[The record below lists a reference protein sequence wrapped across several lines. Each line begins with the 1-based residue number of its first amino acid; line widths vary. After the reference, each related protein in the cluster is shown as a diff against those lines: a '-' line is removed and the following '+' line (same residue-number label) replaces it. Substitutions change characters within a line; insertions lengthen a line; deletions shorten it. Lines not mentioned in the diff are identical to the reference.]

1 MYKYNTEV
9 YMEKA
14 CGLHCTKINNIG
26 VKIGK
31 DVILKNV
38 NIHIHCGELTVIIGR
53 NGAGKSTTFKA
64 ILGLIYPE
72 SGEIRIFGKDR
83 SGITTEDKEDIGT
96 VLGGS
101 GFSEYL
107 TAKQIQKIMKDF
119 YPKFRTEEFEKNCV
133 RFKIPMDKKVKDF
146 SSGMKAKL
154 RVLLA
159 VSHEA
164 KLLIL
169 DEPTAG
175 LDVTARE
182 DILDLLREYVETP
195 GRGILI
201 SSHISADLEQ
211 FCDDIYM
218 IHQGKIVLHEE
229 TDRRLE
235 NYGVV
240 KVSDADYEK
249 LDRRAILRVKKEN
262 FGYSCLTDQR
272 QFYLE
277 NYPDLAVEKGSVD
290 EVISMMVRG
299 EEL

>member
-1 MYKYNTEV
+1 MLAELNHVKKTYKDFQLD
-9 YMEKA
+9 
-14 CGLHCTKINNIG
+14 CS
-26 VKIGK
+26 
-31 DVILKNV
+31 
-38 NIHIHCGELTVIIGR
+38 LTVREDCVTGLIGA
-53 NGAGKSTTFKA
+53 NGAGKSTTFKS
-64 ILGLIYPE
+64 ILGLVYPE
-72 SGEIRIFGKDR
+72 SGEIRLFGKDR
-83 SGITTEDKEDIGT
+83 SGITAKDKEDIGT

-164 KLLIL
+164 RLLIL

-229 TDRRLE
+229 TDRILE

-249 LDRRAILRVKKEN
+249 LDRRAILRVKKES

-277 NYPDLAVEKGSVD
+277 NYPGLAVEKGSVD

>member
-1 MYKYNTEV
+1 MLAELNHVKKTFKDFQLDCSLSVREDCV
-9 YMEKA
+9 T
-14 CGLHCTKINNIG
+14 GLIG
-26 VKIGK
+26 A
-31 DVILKNV
+31 
-38 NIHIHCGELTVIIGR
+38 
-53 NGAGKSTTFKA
+53 NGAGKTTTFKA

-72 SGEIRIFGKDR
+72 SGENSMFGKD
-83 SGITTEDKEDIGT
+83 SVGITEKDKEDVGT

-101 GFSEYL
+101 GFSDYL
-107 TAKQIQKIMKDF
+107 TARQMQKIMKDF
-119 YPKFRTEEFEKNCV
+119 YPKFRAGEFEKNCV
-133 RFKIPMDKKVKDF
+133 RFKIPMGKKVKDF

-164 KLLIL
+164 RLLIL

-182 DILDLLREYVETP
+182 GILDLLREYMETP

-218 IHQGKIVLHEE
+218 IDQGRIVLHEE
-229 TDRRLE
+229 TDRILE
-235 NYGVV
+235 DYGVI
-240 KVSDADYEK
+240 KVSAADYEK
-249 LDRRAILRVKKEN
+249 LDKRAILRIKKES

-277 NYPDLAVEKGSVD
+277 NYPGLAVEKGSVD
-290 EVISMMVRG
+290 EVISMIVRG
-299 EEL
+299 EAL